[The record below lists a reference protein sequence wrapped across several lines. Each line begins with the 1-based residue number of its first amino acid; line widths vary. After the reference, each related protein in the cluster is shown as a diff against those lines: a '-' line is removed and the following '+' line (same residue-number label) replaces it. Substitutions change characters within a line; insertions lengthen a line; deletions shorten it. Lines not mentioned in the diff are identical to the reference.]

1 MSFSVVINSS
11 YAIDTGALYAQR
23 DYNIDW
29 SIFEEGDYEM
39 SFSFESGFQEEDA
52 FNVNSIPHTLSLP
65 DLPLKNVISPVG
77 GRAKNSSGVG
87 VLSFHPLGDQTIN
100 ADGTIN
106 NTFPSGQQ
114 YSSNP
119 NNKPVVCNRPSA
131 QEFRVRFLGITGEE
145 LTSFTNYTLM
155 LYFKKL

>member
-1 MSFSVVINSS
+1 MTFSVVINSS

-29 SIFEEGDYEM
+29 SIFEEGDYEL
-39 SFSFESGFQEEDA
+39 SFSFESGFQEKDT
-52 FNVNSIPHTLSLP
+52 FNVNSIPHSLSLP
-65 DLPLKNVISPVG
+65 DLPLKNIISPVG
-77 GRAKNSSGVG
+77 GRAKNSSVVG
-87 VLSFHPLGDQTIN
+87 VLSFNPLGD
-100 ADGTIN
+100 GT
-106 NTFPSGQQ
+106 TFPSGQQ

-145 LTSFTNYTLM
+145 ITLFTDYTLI